1 MALRS
6 WTHKET
12 QDGEKSAGSPSH
24 WEQATGLQEKRG
36 WGGMEARARGRGGWG
51 LLLRDGHWRRQKT
64 RLQGFPKL
72 KMNFKLQP
80 PG

>member
-1 MALRS
+1 
-6 WTHKET
+6 
-12 QDGEKSAGSPSH
+12 
-24 WEQATGLQEKRG
+24 
-36 WGGMEARARGRGGWG
+36 MEARARGRGGWG

-72 KMNFKLQP
+72 KTNFKLQP

>member
-1 MALRS
+1 MARSLR
-6 WTHKET
+6 
-12 QDGEKSAGSPSH
+12 GPR
-24 WEQATGLQEKRG
+24 ATGSRQRGFRKERG

-72 KMNFKLQP
+72 KTNFKLQP